1 MYDSYASYH
10 ISSPEVAQS
19 QRRMPT
25 VSDMLELNAKACCYT
40 MTCRA
45 TVQTPRGALH
55 CRGGKAMK
63 RRIIMIPLDGSALS
77 RAIIPH
83 IPRLFDPEAHSLVLF
98 RVAELPA
105 GITSA
110 PPWPMA
116 STWALPTHITA
127 RDFERARFPIY
138 ASQEEQSARDALE
151 CELGEAARPL
161 EAAGY
166 QVTIAVRFGDPAEEI
181 ATFVKAAHVDL
192 VAMAT
197 HGRTGIRHLV
207 LGSVAE
213 QLLRTLD
220 VPVFLVRP
228 RDDTNDDTVVT
239 SGHRQNFRGS
249 AV

>member
-1 MYDSYASYH
+1 
-10 ISSPEVAQS
+10 
-19 QRRMPT
+19 
-25 VSDMLELNAKACCYT
+25 
-40 MTCRA
+40 
-45 TVQTPRGALH
+45 
-55 CRGGKAMK
+55 MK
-63 RRIIMIPLDGSALS
+63 RRIILIPLDGSAFS

-116 STWALPTHITA
+116 STWAVPTHITA

-138 ASQEEQSARDALE
+138 DSQEEQSARDALE
-151 CELGEAARPL
+151 CALGEAARTL
-161 EAAGY
+161 EKAGY
-166 QVTIAVRFGDPAEEI
+166 QVSVAVRFGDPAEEI

-197 HGRTGIRHLV
+197 HGRTGIRQLV

-213 QLLRTLD
+213 QVLRTID
-220 VPVFLVRP
+220 VPVVLIRP
-228 RDDTNDDTVVT
+228 HEDLNNDHTVIPE
-239 SGHRQNFRGS
+239 H
-249 AV
+249 